1 MLVTKAFIN
10 HKDITMNQAA
20 TRYTKTAKILHWLIA
35 IAIFGMFVLGWYMSD
50 LPKEAPK
57 QMAYDLFDWGIFTWQ
72 LAEEASPRTFYFN
85 LHKSIGVTIF
95 ALILIR
101 IFWRISHK
109 PPALIATYKA
119 WERKLANGAHH
130 LLYLLMV
137 ALPLSGIIMAVAS
150 KYGIKWFGI
159 EFIGGLDNKPLRE
172 AFKEVHEIVGIV
184 ILLVII
190 VHIIGALK
198 HKFIDKDE
206 TLDRML

>member
-1 MLVTKAFIN
+1 MN
-10 HKDITMNQAA
+10 HST
-20 TRYTKTAKILHWLIA
+20 TSYTKTAKVLHWLIA
-35 IAIFGMFVLGWYMSD
+35 IGIFGMFALGWFMSE

-57 QMAYDLFDWGIFTWQ
+57 QMAYDLFNLGVYTWN
-72 LAEEASPRTFYFN
+72 LTEEISPRTFYFN

-101 IFWRISHK
+101 ILWRITHR
-109 PPALIATYKA
+109 PPALLASYKA
-119 WERKLANGAHH
+119 WESKLASGAHH

-137 ALPLSGIIMAVAS
+137 ALPLSGIIMAIYS

-159 EFIGGLDNKPLRE
+159 ELIKGLDNKDMRE
-172 AFKEVHEIVGIV
+172 LFYEAHEIIGLI

-198 HKFIDKDE
+198 HKFIDKDD
-206 TLDRML
+206 TLKRML

>member
-1 MLVTKAFIN
+1 MN
-10 HKDITMNQAA
+10 HST
-20 TRYTKTAKILHWLIA
+20 TSYTKTAKVLHWLIA
-35 IAIFGMFVLGWYMSD
+35 IGIFCMFALGWFMSE

-57 QMAYDLFDWGIFTWQ
+57 QMAYDLFNLGVYTWN
-72 LAEEASPRTFYFN
+72 LSEEISPRTFYFN

-101 IFWRISHK
+101 ILWRITHR
-109 PPALIATYKA
+109 PPALLATYKA
-119 WERKLANGAHH
+119 WESKLASSAHH

-137 ALPLSGIIMAVAS
+137 ALPVSGVIMATYS

-159 EFIGGLDNKPLRE
+159 PFIKGLDNNPMRE
-172 AFKEVHEIVGIV
+172 LFKEVHEIIGII

-198 HKFIDKDE
+198 HKFIDKDD
-206 TLDRML
+206 TLKRML

>member
-1 MLVTKAFIN
+1 MQ
-10 HKDITMNQAA
+10 HA
-20 TRYTKTAKILHWLIA
+20 TTYTTTAKLLHWLIA
-35 IAIFGMFVLGWYMSD
+35 IAIFGMFALGWYMSE

-57 QMAYDLFDWGIFTWQ
+57 QMAYDLFDWGIYTWQ

-95 ALILIR
+95 ALILLR
-101 IFWRISHK
+101 IFWRVTHK
-109 PPALIATYKA
+109 APAMLASYKA
-119 WERKLANGAHH
+119 WESKLASRVHR

-150 KYGIKWFGI
+150 KYGIKWFGL

-172 AFKEVHEIVGIV
+172 AFKEVHEIAGVI

-190 VHIIGALK
+190 VHIVGALK
-198 HKFIDKDE
+198 HKFIDKDD
-206 TLDRML
+206 TLNRML